1 MEVLLEFLKK
11 NLANIVTLLRVF
23 LTPLFVVFMVLTNSH
38 SGYRYAAVGV
48 FAFGAVTDWID
59 GQVAR
64 RMNIVTK
71 FGVMVDPLADR
82 LFIGATI
89 ITLYA
94 MRMLP
99 LLFLVVILGRDL
111 LMVLGYPFIRKIDP
125 DKVAVHWTGKFA
137 TATLFVA
144 LGCLILAPAVKTATG
159 MGHTGSLTGFSGYS
173 FTSPGTW
180 QFWGLWLFVVGALF
194 SLLSAGIYVARV
206 IELLKEEG
214 SENPEDATG
223 AVSSS

>member
-1 MEVLLEFLKK
+1 MQTVKN
-11 NLANIVTLLRVF
+11 NLANIVTLLRVA

-38 SGYRYAAVGV
+38 PGYRYAAVGV

-144 LGCLILAPAVKTATG
+144 LGCLILAPAP
-159 MGHTGSLTGFSGYS
+159 HTGSLTGFSGYS

-180 QFWGLWLFVVGALF
+180 QFWGLWLFVVGAVF
-194 SLLSAGIYVARV
+194 SLISAGIYVARV

-214 SENPEDATG
+214 SEKPEDTTG
-223 AVSSS
+223 AASSS